1 MKILQACFNRPL
13 RADDLADLASIDPQ
27 LVLVFGSVALISHP
41 DLLESL
47 RLGFPDAQLAGCSTA
62 GEISDDG
69 VCDDQLI
76 LTAIHFNHPG
86 VRVVCTDLRGMA
98 DSEEAGLRLARLLSV
113 PDLHSAVVFSPG
125 VQVNGSALI
134 EGLIKGLAP
143 GVKLSGGLAGDG
155 AAFKKTFTLS
165 RAAVSSEQ
173 IVALGFTS
181 SRLELRHGSLH
192 GWKPFGPARK
202 VSRCEGNV
210 LHELDGS
217 PALNVYKAYLGS
229 YADGLPGS
237 GLLFPFEM
245 LSESHEA
252 TGLIRTILAV
262 DEANGSLTLAGDI
275 AQGCYLRLM
284 HATTNSL
291 VDGAHDAAEAAAMDV
306 PLGTQHLALLVSCV
320 GRKLVMGNRVD
331 EEVEA
336 VAGVLGNNVRVAGFY
351 SYGEISPGPEG
362 GTIADLHN
370 QTMTVTHLLEH

>member
-1 MKILQACFNRPL
+1 VKILQASFNRPL
-13 RADDLADLASIDPQ
+13 HTDDLVDLASISPQ

-41 DLLESL
+41 DSLESL
-47 RLGFPDAQLAGCSTA
+47 RRGFPDAELAGCSTA

-76 LTAIHFNHPG
+76 LTAVHFNHPG
-86 VRVVCTDLRGMA
+86 VRVVHTDLHGMS
-98 DSEEAGLRLARLLSV
+98 DSEAAGLRLAHQLSV

-134 EGLIKGLAP
+134 EGIAKGLAP

-155 AAFKKTFTLS
+155 AEFKKTYTLS
-165 RAAVSSEQ
+165 RHAVSSEQ
-173 IVALGFTS
+173 IVAVGFTAPQ
-181 SRLELRHGSLH
+181 LELRHGSLH

-202 VSRCEGNV
+202 VTRCEGNV
-210 LHELDGS
+210 LHELDSS

-262 DEANGSLTLAGDI
+262 DEASGSLTLAGDI
-275 AQGCYLRLM
+275 TQGCYLRLM

-291 VDGAHDAAEAAAMDV
+291 VDGAHDAAAAAAMDV

-336 VAGVLGNNVRVAGFY
+336 VAGVLGSNVRIAGFY

-362 GTIADLHN
+362 RTIADLHN

>member
-1 MKILQACFNRPL
+1 MKILQASFNRPL
-13 RADDLADLASIDPQ
+13 RTDDLVNHFNCWPQ
-27 LVLVFGSVALISHP
+27 LVLVFGSVALISRP
-41 DLLESL
+41 DSLESL
-47 RLGFPDAQLAGCSTA
+47 RRGFPDAELAGCSTA

-76 LTAIHFNHPG
+76 LTAVHFNHPG
-86 VRVVCTDLRGMA
+86 VRVVHTDLRGMA
-98 DSEEAGLRLARLLSV
+98 DSEAAGLRLAHQLSV

-134 EGLIKGLAP
+134 EGIAKGLAP
-143 GVKLSGGLAGDG
+143 EVKLSGGLAGDG
-155 AAFKKTFTLS
+155 AEFKKTYTLS
-165 RAAVSSEQ
+165 RHAVSSEQ
-173 IVALGFTS
+173 IVAVGFTAPQ
-181 SRLELRHGSLH
+181 LELRHGSLH

-202 VSRCEGNV
+202 VTRCEGNV
-210 LHELDGS
+210 LHELDSS

-262 DEANGSLTLAGDI
+262 DEASGSLTLAGDI
-275 AQGCYLRLM
+275 TQGCYLRLM

-306 PLGTQHLALLVSCV
+306 PRGTQHLALLVSCV

-336 VAGVLGNNVRVAGFY
+336 VAGVLGSNVRIAGFY

-362 GTIADLHN
+362 RTIADLHN

>member
-1 MKILQACFNRPL
+1 MKVLQASFNRPL
-13 RADDLADLASIDPQ
+13 QADDLLELASIRPQ
-27 LVLVFGSVALISHP
+27 LVLVFGSVAMISHSG
-41 DLLESL
+41 LLESL
-47 RLGFPDAQLAGCSTA
+47 RLGFPDAELAGCSTA

-69 VCDDQLI
+69 VCDDHLVV
-76 LTAIHFNHPG
+76 TAVHMNHPG
-86 VRVVCTDLRGMA
+86 MRVVHTDLHGMA
-98 DSEEAGLRLARLLSV
+98 DSAEAGLRLARQLSE
-113 PDLHSAVVFSPG
+113 PGLHSAVVFSPG

-134 EGLIKGLAP
+134 EGLGKGLAP

-155 AAFKKTFTLS
+155 TAFKTTYTLS

-181 SRLELRHGSLH
+181 SRLELKHGSLH
-192 GWKPFGPARK
+192 GWKPFGPTRK
-202 VSRCEGNV
+202 VTRCEDNV

-217 PALNVYKAYLGS
+217 PALNVYKSYLGS

-237 GLLFPFEM
+237 GLFFPFEM

-252 TGLIRTILAV
+252 TGLIRTVLAV
-262 DEANGSLTLAGDI
+262 DESTGSLTLAGDI
-275 AQGCYLRLM
+275 ERGCFLRLM
-284 HATTNSL
+284 HATTDSM
-291 VDGAHDAAEAAAMDV
+291 VDGAHDAAEAAAMNV
-306 PLGTQHLALLVSCV
+306 PPGAQHLALLVSCV

-336 VAGVLGNNVRVAGFY
+336 VAGVLGSNVRIAGFY

-362 GTIADLHN
+362 GAIAQLHN

>member
-1 MKILQACFNRPL
+1 VKILQASFSRPPT
-13 RADDLADLASIDPQ
+13 AVDLVDLASIDPQ

-47 RLGFPDAQLAGCSTA
+47 RRGFPDAELAGCSTA

-76 LTAIHFNHPG
+76 LTAVHFNHPG
-86 VRVVCTDLRGMA
+86 VRVVHTDLLGMS
-98 DSEEAGLRLARLLSV
+98 DSEEAGLRLARQLSV

-134 EGLIKGLAP
+134 EGLIKALAP

-155 AAFKKTFTLS
+155 AEFKKTYTLS
-165 RAAVSSEQ
+165 RQAVSSEQ
-173 IVALGFTS
+173 VVALGFTS

-262 DEANGSLTLAGDI
+262 DEASGSLTLAGDI
-275 AQGCYLRLM
+275 SQGCYLRLM

-291 VDGAHDAAEAAAMDV
+291 VEGAHEAAEAAAMDV

-336 VAGVLGNNVRVAGFY
+336 VAGVLGNNVRIAGFY

-362 GTIADLHN
+362 RAIADLHN

>member
-1 MKILQACFNRPL
+1 MKIPQASFNRPL
-13 RADDLADLASIDPQ
+13 RTDDLVDLASISPQ
-27 LVLVFGSVALISHP
+27 LVFVFGSVALISHAG
-41 DLLESL
+41 LLESL
-47 RLGFPDAQLAGCSTA
+47 CLGFPDAELAGCSTA

-76 LTAIHFNHPG
+76 LTAVHFNHPG
-86 VRVVCTDLRGMA
+86 VRVVHTDLRGMS
-98 DSEEAGLRLARLLSV
+98 DSEEAGLRLARQLSE
-113 PDLHSAVVFSPG
+113 PSLHSAVVFSPG

-134 EGLIKGLAP
+134 EGLIKTLAP

-155 AAFKKTFTLS
+155 AQFKKTYTLS
-165 RAAVSSEQ
+165 RHAVSSEQ
-173 IVALGFTS
+173 IVAIGFTS
-181 SRLELRHGSLH
+181 SQLELRHGSLH

-202 VSRCEGNV
+202 VTRCDGNV

-217 PALNVYKAYLGS
+217 PALNVYKAYLGP
-229 YADGLPGS
+229 YADGLPES

-245 LSESHEA
+245 LSEMHEA

-262 DEANGSLTLAGDI
+262 DESTGSLTLAGDI
-275 AQGCYLRLM
+275 AQGCFLRLM

-291 VDGAHDAAEAAAMDV
+291 VEGANDAAEAAVMNV
-306 PLGTQHLALLVSCV
+306 PPGAQHLALLVSCM

-336 VAGVLGNNVRVAGFY
+336 VAGVLGNNVRIAGFY

-362 GTIADLHN
+362 GSIADLHN

>member
-1 MKILQACFNRPL
+1 MKILQASFNRPL
-13 RADDLADLASIDPQ
+13 HTDDLVDLASISPQ

-41 DLLESL
+41 DSLESL
-47 RLGFPDAQLAGCSTA
+47 RRGFPDAELAGCSTA

-76 LTAIHFNHPG
+76 LTAVHFNHPG
-86 VRVVCTDLRGMA
+86 VRVVHTDLHGMS
-98 DSEEAGLRLARLLSV
+98 DSEAAGLRLAHQLSV

-134 EGLIKGLAP
+134 EGIAKGLAP

-155 AAFKKTFTLS
+155 AEFKKTYTLS
-165 RAAVSSEQ
+165 RHAVSSEQ
-173 IVALGFTS
+173 IVAVGFTAPQ
-181 SRLELRHGSLH
+181 LELRHGSLH

-202 VSRCEGNV
+202 VTRCEGNV
-210 LHELDGS
+210 LHELDSS

-262 DEANGSLTLAGDI
+262 DEASGSLTLAGDI
-275 AQGCYLRLM
+275 TQGCYLRLM

-291 VDGAHDAAEAAAMDV
+291 VDGAHDAAAAAAMDV

-336 VAGVLGNNVRVAGFY
+336 VAGVLGSNVRIAGFY

-362 GTIADLHN
+362 RTIADLHN

>member
-1 MKILQACFNRPL
+1 MKILQASFNRPL
-13 RADDLADLASIDPQ
+13 RTDDLVDLASIGPQ

-41 DLLESL
+41 DSLESL
-47 RLGFPDAQLAGCSTA
+47 RRGFPDAELAGCSTA

-76 LTAIHFNHPG
+76 LTAVHFNHPG
-86 VRVVCTDLRGMA
+86 VRVVHTDLRGMA
-98 DSEEAGLRLARLLSV
+98 DSEAAGLRLAHQLSV

-134 EGLIKGLAP
+134 EGIAKGLAP
-143 GVKLSGGLAGDG
+143 EVKLSGGLAGDG
-155 AAFKKTFTLS
+155 AEFKKTYTLS
-165 RAAVSSEQ
+165 RHAVSSEQ
-173 IVALGFTS
+173 IVAVGFTAPQ
-181 SRLELRHGSLH
+181 LELRHGSLH

-202 VSRCEGNV
+202 VTRCEGNV
-210 LHELDGS
+210 LHELDSS

-262 DEANGSLTLAGDI
+262 DEASGSLTLAGDI
-275 AQGCYLRLM
+275 TQGCYLRLM

-291 VDGAHDAAEAAAMDV
+291 VDGAHDAAAAAAMDV

-336 VAGVLGNNVRVAGFY
+336 VAGVLGNNVRIAGFY

-362 GTIADLHN
+362 GAIAHLHN

>member
-1 MKILQACFNRPL
+1 MKILQASFKRPP
-13 RADDLADLASIDPQ
+13 RADDLVDLASIDPQ

-47 RLGFPDAQLAGCSTA
+47 RRGFPAAELAGCSTA

-76 LTAIHFNHPG
+76 LTAVHFNHPG
-86 VRVVCTDLRGMA
+86 VRVVHTELHGMS
-98 DSEEAGLRLARLLSV
+98 DSEEAGLRLARQLSA

-134 EGLIKGLAP
+134 EGLGKGLAS

-155 AAFKKTFTLS
+155 VAFKATCTLS
-165 RAAVSSEQ
+165 RTAVSNKQ
-173 IVALGFTS
+173 VVALGFTS
-181 SRLELRHGSLH
+181 PRLELRHGSLH

-202 VSRCEGNV
+202 VTRCEGNV

-245 LSESHEA
+245 LSERHEA

-262 DEANGSLTLAGDI
+262 DEPTGSLTLAGDI

-291 VDGAHDAAEAAAMDV
+291 VEGANDAAEAAAMNV
-306 PLGTQHLALLVSCV
+306 PPGAQHLALLVSCV

-336 VAGVLGNNVRVAGFY
+336 VAGVLGSNVRIVGFY

-362 GTIADLHN
+362 GAIAQLHN

>member
-1 MKILQACFNRPL
+1 MKILQASFNRPL
-13 RADDLADLASIDPQ
+13 RTDDLVDLASISPQ

-41 DLLESL
+41 DSLESL
-47 RLGFPDAQLAGCSTA
+47 RRGFPDAELAGCSTA

-76 LTAIHFNHPG
+76 LTAVHFNHPG
-86 VRVVCTDLRGMA
+86 VRVVHTDLRGMA
-98 DSEEAGLRLARLLSV
+98 DSEAAGLRLAHQLSV

-134 EGLIKGLAP
+134 EGIAKGLAP
-143 GVKLSGGLAGDG
+143 EVKLSGGLAGDG
-155 AAFKKTFTLS
+155 AEFKKTYTLS
-165 RAAVSSEQ
+165 RHAVSSEQ
-173 IVALGFTS
+173 IVAVGFTAPQ
-181 SRLELRHGSLH
+181 LELRHGSLH

-202 VSRCEGNV
+202 VTRCEGNV
-210 LHELDGS
+210 LHELDSS

-262 DEANGSLTLAGDI
+262 DEASGSLTLAGDI
-275 AQGCYLRLM
+275 TQGCYLRLM

-291 VDGAHDAAEAAAMDV
+291 VDGAHDAAAAAAMDV

-336 VAGVLGNNVRVAGFY
+336 VAGVLGSNVRIAGFY

-362 GTIADLHN
+362 RTIADLHN

>member
-1 MKILQACFNRPL
+1 MKILQASFNRPL
-13 RADDLADLASIDPQ
+13 RADDLLELASIRPQ
-27 LVLVFGSVALISHP
+27 LVLVFGSVALISHAG
-41 DLLESL
+41 LLESL
-47 RLGFPDAQLAGCSTA
+47 RLGFPDAELAGCSTA

-69 VCDDQLI
+69 VCDDHLVV
-76 LTAIHFNHPG
+76 TAVHMNHPG
-86 VRVVCTDLRGMA
+86 MRVVHTDLHGMA
-98 DSEEAGLRLARLLSV
+98 DSAEAGLRLAQQLSE
-113 PDLHSAVVFSPG
+113 PGLHSAVVFSPG
-125 VQVNGSALI
+125 LQVNGSALT
-134 EGLIKGLAP
+134 EGLVKGLGP
-143 GVKLSGGLAGDG
+143 RVKLSGGLAGDG
-155 AAFKKTFTLS
+155 GAFKTTYTVS
-165 RAAVSSEQ
+165 RDAVSSDQ
-173 IVALGFTS
+173 VVALGFTAPQ
-181 SRLELRHGSLH
+181 LELRHGSLH

-202 VSRCEGNV
+202 VTRCEGNV

-245 LSESHEA
+245 LSESHEV

-262 DEANGSLTLAGDI
+262 DEASGSLTLAGDI
-275 AQGCYLRLM
+275 SQGCYLRLM

-291 VDGAHDAAEAAAMDV
+291 VEGANDAAEAAAMDV
-306 PLGTQHLALLVSCV
+306 PVGSQHLALLVSCV

-336 VAGVLGNNVRVAGFY
+336 VAGVLGNNVRIAGFY

-370 QTMTVTHLLEH
+370 QTMTVTHILEH